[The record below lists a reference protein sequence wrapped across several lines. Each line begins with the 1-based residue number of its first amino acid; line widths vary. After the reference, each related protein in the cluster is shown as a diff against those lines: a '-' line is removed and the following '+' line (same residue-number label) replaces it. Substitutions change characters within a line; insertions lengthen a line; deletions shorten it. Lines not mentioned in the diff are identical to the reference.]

1 MDTGM
6 SKREERR
13 GERRATILATAGACF
28 LEHGYAGT
36 TMSAVAARLG
46 GSKGTLWSYFS
57 SKEEL
62 FAACIE
68 EKTEVFRAELVQV
81 LNPGAPLRPA
91 IEGFCRRFMTKIRE
105 PQSVALYQLL
115 CGEGT
120 RAPEASRI
128 FYERGP
134 GVVQALLVAF
144 LGSHE
149 AAGRLRG
156 GTPLEMAQV
165 LISLCCGIS
174 HQRAL
179 LGLNGPQTGMQPLPP
194 EKNADLFFRL
204 YSVDA
209 GEARQVA

>member
-1 MDTGM
+1 M

-13 GERRATILATAGACF
+13 GERRATILETAGACF

-68 EKTEVFRAELVQV
+68 EKTEIFRAELVQV

-91 IEGFCRRFMTKIRE
+91 IEGFCRRFMAKIRE

-120 RAPEASRI
+120 RAGEASRI

-144 LGSHE
+144 LSGHE
-149 AAGRLRG
+149 AGGRLSG

-165 LISLCCGIS
+165 LISLCTGIS

-179 LGLNGPQTGMQPLPP
+179 LGLTCPQGATQPPPP
-194 EKNADLFFRL
+194 EKIADLFFRL
-204 YSVDA
+204 YAVN
-209 GEARQVA
+209 EAEVKRVA

>member
-1 MDTGM
+1 M

-13 GERRATILATAGACF
+13 GERRAAILATAGECF

-62 FAACIE
+62 FAACVE
-68 EKTEVFRAELVQV
+68 DKTEVFRSELVQV
-81 LNPGAPLRPA
+81 LNPGVSLRSA
-91 IEGFCRRFMTKIRE
+91 IESFCRRFMTKIRE

-144 LGSHE
+144 LGAHE

-165 LISLCCGIS
+165 LISLCTGIS
-174 HQRAL
+174 HQRVL
-179 LGLNGPQTGMQPLPP
+179 LGLNCPQGAMQPPPP
-194 EKNADLFFRL
+194 EKITDLFFRL
-204 YSVDA
+204 YAVDDA
-209 GEARQVA
+209 EVKRVA

>member
-1 MDTGM
+1 MDNGM

-13 GERRATILATAGACF
+13 GERRATILEIAGKCF
-28 LEHGYAGT
+28 FEHGYAGT

-62 FAACIE
+62 FAACVE
-68 EKTEVFRAELVQV
+68 DKTELFRTELVQV
-81 LNPGAPLRPA
+81 LNSGAPLRTA
-91 IEGFCRRFMTKIRE
+91 IEGFCRRFMAKIRE

-134 GVVQALLVAF
+134 GVVQALLVGF
-144 LGSHE
+144 LGSHVE
-149 AAGRLRG
+149 AGRLSG
-156 GTPLEMAQV
+156 GTALEMAQV
-165 LISLCCGIS
+165 LISLCTGIS
-174 HQRAL
+174 HQRVL
-179 LGLNGPQTGMQPLPP
+179 LGLNCPQGMMQPPPP
-194 EKNADLFFRL
+194 EKIADLFFRL
-204 YSVDA
+204 YAVDD
-209 GEARQVA
+209 GESKRVA

>member
-1 MDTGM
+1 MGKGM

-13 GERRATILATAGACF
+13 GERRAIILETAGDCF
-28 LEHGYAGT
+28 FEHGYAGT

-68 EKTEVFRAELVQV
+68 EKTELFRAELVKV

-91 IEGFCRRFMTKIRE
+91 IEGFCRRFMAKIRE
-105 PQSVALYQLL
+105 PRSIALYQLL
-115 CGEGT
+115 CGESA

-134 GVVQALLVAF
+134 GVVQALLSAF
-144 LGSHE
+144 LGGHE

-165 LISLCCGIS
+165 LVSLCTGVS
-174 HQRAL
+174 HQRVL
-179 LGLNGPQTGMQPLPP
+179 LGLSIAQGATQPPPP
-194 EKNADLFFRL
+194 EKIADLFFRL
-204 YSVDA
+204 YAVEE
-209 GEARQVA
+209 GEGKQVA

>member
-13 GERRATILATAGACF
+13 GERRAAILETAGDCF
-28 LEHGYAGT
+28 FEHGYAGT

-68 EKTEVFRAELVQV
+68 EKTEVFRAELVV
-81 LNPGAPLRPA
+81 LLNPGAPLRPA
-91 IEGFCRRFMTKIRE
+91 IEGFCRRFMAKIRE
-105 PQSVALYQLL
+105 PRSIALYQLL

-134 GVVQALLVAF
+134 GVVQALLVSF

-149 AAGRLRG
+149 EAGRLSG

-179 LGLNGPQTGMQPLPP
+179 LGLSCPQGAGQPPAP
-194 EKNADLFFRL
+194 EKIADLFFRL
-204 YSVDA
+204 YAVN
-209 GEARQVA
+209 EAETKRVA